1 MDTPTAAPDQPSRLR
16 ADARRNIELILDAA
30 ETCLARDAD
39 ASMGEIAAEAGLGR
53 VTVYGHFKSR
63 PALVEAVARRAMAAA
78 DEALDAVDLS
88 GDAVEALERLVAA
101 TWQATLR
108 SGSVIVAAEKA
119 LPPTTVREMHAG
131 GLEDRV
137 RGFIAAA
144 QGTGVFRTDLSANW
158 LMAVFH
164 AVLHAAAV
172 EIDAG
177 RMESVDASAVIAA
190 TMGAALRPP
199 ASRA

>member
-1 MDTPTAAPDQPSRLR
+1 MDSTAAAPHQPSRVR

-63 PALVEAVARRAMAAA
+63 PALVEAVARRTLEAA
-78 DEALDAVDLS
+78 DEALDAVDLA
-88 GDAVEALERLVAA
+88 GDAVEALGRLVTA
-101 TWQATLR
+101 TWQVTLR
-108 SGSVIVAAEKA
+108 SGSVIVAVEKA

-144 QGTGVFRTDLSANW
+144 QTTGEFRTDLSTDW
-158 LMAVFH
+158 LVSVFH

-177 RMESVDASAVIAA
+177 RMEPGDASTVIAA
-190 TMGAALRPP
+190 TMGAALRPTDP
-199 ASRA
+199 QP

>member
-1 MDTPTAAPDQPSRLR
+1 MDTAAPDQPSPLR

-63 PALVEAVARRAMAAA
+63 PLLVEAVARRALAAA
-78 DEALDAVDLS
+78 DDALGAVDLT
-88 GDAVEALERLVAA
+88 GDAAEALERLVAA
-101 TWQATLR
+101 TWQVTLR

-119 LPPTTVREMHAG
+119 LPPATVREMHAG

-137 RGFIAAA
+137 RAFVTAA
-144 QGTGVFRTDLSANW
+144 QGTGEFRTDLTADW
-158 LMAVFH
+158 LIAVFH

-177 RMESVDASAVIAA
+177 RMQHGDAA
-190 TMGAALRPP
+190 TAITATLGAALRPP
-199 ASRA
+199 GPRA